1 MFQWENLQV
10 GFKTATGETKRWEID
25 DMFSLSS
32 GLFRDVVTLAAHPG
46 LSWVAGW
53 VAGWVPVQ

>member
-25 DMFSLSS
+25 DMFSSLSS
-32 GLFRDVVTLAAHPG
+32 GLFRDVVTPAAHPV
-46 LSWVAGW
+46 LSW

>member
-25 DMFSLSS
+25 DTFSSLS
-32 GLFRDVVTLAAHPG
+32 
-46 LSWVAGW
+46 
-53 VAGWVPVQ
+53 PVDYFEM